1 MGEFWAQ
8 SSDNLGK
15 SFPLKLNILMLRI
28 LLYLIVS
35 NVFNYRVGAIVYFP
49 TGLI

>member
-8 SSDNLGK
+8 SSDSLGK
-15 SFPLKLNILMLRI
+15 SFPLKSKILMLSILFVIVNYFFKYRI
-28 LLYLIVS
+28 V
-35 NVFNYRVGAIVYFP
+35 AIVYFP